1 MSPSSA
7 SGLHAPGEQRAATR
21 ACSWLMPALWVAGAA
36 ADGHLQVSQWQWLAP
51 HSQDRFLLVGPPAVG
66 VAHILLGQLRQQP
79 EPTFRSLSCCQ
90 NPGLCLWC

>member
-51 HSQDRFLLVGPPAVG
+51 HSQDRFLLCNCTVGKTLYV
-66 VAHILLGQLRQQP
+66 IIC
-79 EPTFRSLSCCQ
+79 FSLCYMI
-90 NPGLCLWC
+90 